1 MNNTREVSSMDRDL
15 SARIRERAYEI
26 WMSTGCSHGQAE
38 QHWFAA
44 EQEILTGSAF
54 HAKVADAPTKAN
66 KRRATAKRSKE
77 SLRHLT

>member
-1 MNNTREVSSMDRDL
+1 MDRDL

-26 WMSTGCSHGQAE
+26 WMANGCRHGQAE

-44 EQEILTGSAF
+44 EQEILAGSSF
-54 HAKVADAPTKAN
+54 DAKVPNTPAKAN

-77 SLRHLT
+77 RLRYST